1 MFSIVNLNRQSHIGD
16 SPCFQPEVFVTAE
29 CKPVYLL
36 AGGRSSITR
45 RGPDPLLQSA
55 LKQAETDHPSVA
67 YVGAASN
74 ENPVFRAT
82 IARLL
87 RKAGAQDV
95 KLAPLCGR
103 RSDPQEAM
111 RVIDSCNI
119 VFMSGGDVEAGMQ
132 VLAQTGMIDFLQ
144 DQYRKGKPFFGSS
157 AGSIMLAKAWVRW
170 RDPNA
175 DSSVE
180 LFPCLGIAPVY
191 CDTHGEEDDWEELR
205 VLTRLIPAG
214 TVGYG
219 IPSGAALIA
228 NPDGSVLALGGEVH
242 RFICTEDRVSQVQP
256 IRDTRFE
263 IRD

>member
-1 MFSIVNLNRQSHIGD
+1 LTIVFNRQLGCCPH
-16 SPCFQPEVFVTAE
+16 FQLEGVVASD
-29 CKPVYLL
+29 CKSVYLL
-36 AGGRSSITR
+36 AGGRSSIAR
-45 RGPDPLLQSA
+45 RGSDPLLQGA
-55 LKQAETDHPSVA
+55 LKQAENDHPSVA

-74 ENPVFRAT
+74 DNPAFRAM

-87 RKAGAQDV
+87 RKAGAQEV

-103 RSDPQEAM
+103 RADPREAM
-111 RVIDSCNI
+111 RIIDSCNI

-144 DQYRKGKPFFGSS
+144 DRYRKGKPFFGSS
-157 AGSIMLAKAWVRW
+157 AGSIILAQAWVRW

-175 DSSVE
+175 NSSAE
-180 LFPCLGIAPVY
+180 LFPCLGIAQVY

-205 VLTRLIPAG
+205 VLASLIPAG

-228 NPDGSVLALGGEVH
+228 NPDGSVRALGGEVH
-242 RFICTEDRVSQVQP
+242 RFMGIGDRVTQVQSL
-256 IRDTRFE
+256 RE
-263 IRD
+263 

>member
-1 MFSIVNLNRQSHIGD
+1 M
-16 SPCFQPEVFVTAE
+16 TAD

-45 RGPDPLLQSA
+45 RGPDPLLQGA
-55 LKQAETDHPSVA
+55 LKQAETDKPSVA

-74 ENPVFRAT
+74 DNPVFRAM

-87 RKAGAQDV
+87 RNAGAQDV
-95 KLAPLCGR
+95 RLAPLCGR
-103 RSDPQEAM
+103 RADPKEAM

-132 VLAQTGMIDFLQ
+132 VLAQTGMADFLR

-157 AGSIMLAKAWVRW
+157 AGSILLAKAWVRW

-175 DSSVE
+175 DSSAE
-180 LFPCLGIAPVY
+180 LFPCLGIAQVY
-191 CDTHGEEDDWEELR
+191 CDTHGEDDDWEELR
-205 VLTRLIPAG
+205 VLTRLIPTE

-219 IPSGAALIA
+219 IPSGTALIA
-228 NPDGSVLALGGEVH
+228 NPDGSVLALGGDVQ
-242 RFICTEDRVSQVQP
+242 RFIRTGDRVRQIQP
-256 IRDTRFE
+256 IRDSRCE
-263 IRD
+263 IRN

>member
-1 MFSIVNLNRQSHIGD
+1 MTPD
-16 SPCFQPEVFVTAE
+16 

-55 LKQAETDHPSVA
+55 LNQAGIANPSVA

-74 ENPVFRAT
+74 DNPGFRIM

-87 RKAGAQDV
+87 RNAGARDV

-103 RSDPQEAM
+103 RADPQEAM

-132 VLAQTGMIDFLQ
+132 VLTQAEIDDFLRE
-144 DQYRKGKPFFGSS
+144 QYRKGKPFFSSS

-170 RDPNA
+170 SDPNV
-175 DSSVE
+175 DSSAE
-180 LFPCLGIAPVY
+180 LFPCLGIARIY

-205 VLTRLIPAG
+205 ALMHLAPDG
-214 TVGYG
+214 TIGYG
-219 IPSGAALIA
+219 IPSGTALVA

-242 RFICTEDRVSQVQP
+242 CFKRTEDRVSQIQS
-256 IRDTRFE
+256 I
-263 IRD
+263 